1 MTDVNS
7 ISIPQ
12 EPGVGEDPY
21 SLESRSRGYRLLVN
35 AEQTL
40 AALLLAALF
49 ALIIVQVVARYVF
62 SSPIS
67 GTEELSRFT
76 FIWFT
81 FMAAAFVGARRKH
94 IIVAL
99 FRGGRTGRAA
109 AAAEVF
115 AYAVMIAVSI
125 ALVVGGILMVSTMW
139 EISSPGVEV
148 PYRLVY
154 SALPVGFALI
164 GLHALVNMILAFRH
178 PEQFAG
184 RHDVETAGL

>member
-1 MTDVNS
+1 MTES
-7 ISIPQ
+7 TISIPR
-12 EPGVGEDPY
+12 GSGAADDPRY
-21 SLESRSRGYRLLVN
+21 AEERSRSYRFLVN
-35 AEQTL
+35 AEQAL
-40 AALLLAALF
+40 AALLLATLF
-49 ALIIVQVVARYVF
+49 VLIIVQVVARYVF
-62 SSPIS
+62 NSPIS

-81 FMAAAFVGARRKH
+81 FVAGSFVAARRKH

-99 FRGGRTGRAA
+99 FTGGRSGRLA
-109 AAAEVF
+109 AAAEAF

-125 ALVVGGILMVSTMW
+125 ALVVGGVMMVTTMW
-139 EISSPGVEV
+139 DISSPGVEV

-164 GLHALVNMILAFRH
+164 GLHALVNLILAVRH

-184 RHDVETAGL
+184 KHDVETAGL